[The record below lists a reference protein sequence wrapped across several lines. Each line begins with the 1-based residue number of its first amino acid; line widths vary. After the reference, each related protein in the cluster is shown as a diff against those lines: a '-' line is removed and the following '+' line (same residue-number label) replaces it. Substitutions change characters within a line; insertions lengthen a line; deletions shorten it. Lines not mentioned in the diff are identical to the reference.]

1 MALHA
6 SQQQWHAVINPV
18 DSDAPAGGLVTSQD
32 PEESLLRDCSG
43 LQVHSINKQ
52 HCL

>member
-6 SQQQWHAVINPV
+6 SQQEWHAVVNPV

-32 PEESLLRDCSG
+32 PEESLLRDCRDHG
-43 LQVHSINKQ
+43 PLYK
-52 HCL
+52 